1 MIAHVTASMFLSA
14 LQPLAVTH
22 SGYIRNNLMALVQ
35 CVAIIARGG
44 TGSSNSAP
52 PVTTLPVLLPDLP
65 AGPQRTAAPALS
77 SPRRLPSLLPGVE
90 DGSISSPISS
100 ISQAVAS
107 PTRTPTLPLLS
118 SPTSCRQPCPGS
130 HSPGPATPGLYLQ
143 ARAATPPPHTSPPPL
158 LLRRSPT
165 RLTAFNATSTRAVT
179 LASPRQLSTSFT
191 TMAPIPDPNASC
203 PDGNWGP
210 ASSDATAAA
219 AAGGGGSGGGGG
231 GTSATVPG
239 GLSSGIET
247 VGGTARGAS
256 VDPREAAKF
265 AALAASWWRSSD
277 GPFAPLHA
285 LNPARVRF
293 IRQSLAVLMEL
304 DVETPEPLTGLRVL
318 DVGCGGGI
326 LSEALARLGAE
337 VHGIDVTKENVEVAR
352 MHARADPR
360 VAARVRYDVISAE
373 DLAASGVVPYD
384 VVIASEVLEHVS
396 RPHQLLPVLASLMA
410 ASAPAGG
417 TSGRGGGVMI
427 VSTLNRTPAAWA
439 VAIAGAEYLTGMVP
453 RGTHQWRKFI
463 TPEELSV
470 MADSCGLHVWHAAGM
485 VPLGPGGLSWQLSE
499 DLSVN
504 YIATLRRRTIG
515 GEGEE
520 KTGRGTSDEQ
530 DVARVRGQGLSEAA
544 APGYGATGN
553 P

>member
-1 MIAHVTASMFLSA
+1 MIVHVRASMFLSA

-35 CVAIIARGG
+35 CVAVIARGG
-44 TGSSNSAP
+44 TVSSNSAP
-52 PVTTLPVLLPDLP
+52 PGTLPVLLPDLP
-65 AGPQRTAAPALS
+65 AGPQRATAAGLN

-90 DGSISSPISS
+90 DGSTSSPISS
-100 ISQAVAS
+100 LSQPVAS

-130 HSPGPATPGLYLQ
+130 HSPGPATPGIHLQ
-143 ARAATPPPHTSPPPL
+143 ARAATPPPRTPPPPL

-165 RLTAFNATSTRAVT
+165 RLTAFNATSTRTVT

-191 TMAPIPDPNASC
+191 TMTPIPDPNASC

-210 ASSDATAAA
+210 ASLDAT
-219 AAGGGGSGGGGG
+219 AAGGGGGGSG
-231 GTSATVPG
+231 TFAAVPG

-337 VHGIDVTKENVEVAR
+337 VHGIDVTRENVEVAR
-352 MHARADPR
+352 MHARTDPR

-396 RPHQLLPVLASLMA
+396 RPHQLLPVLAALMA
-410 ASAPAGG
+410 APAPAGG
-417 TSGRGGGVMI
+417 TSGHGGGAMI

-504 YIATLRRRTIG
+504 YIATLRRRTVG
-515 GEGEE
+515 GEGAE
-520 KTGRGTSDEQ
+520 KTGRGALGDQ

-544 APGYGATGN
+544 APGHEVTGN

>member
-1 MIAHVTASMFLSA
+1 
-14 LQPLAVTH
+14 
-22 SGYIRNNLMALVQ
+22 MALVQ
-35 CVAIIARGG
+35 CVAVIARGG
-44 TGSSNSAP
+44 ASSSNPAP
-52 PVTTLPVLLPDLP
+52 SGTLPVLLPDLP
-65 AGPQRTAAPALS
+65 VGPQRIAAPGLN
-77 SPRRLPSLLPGVE
+77 SPRRLPTLLPGVE
-90 DGSISSPISS
+90 DGSAGSPSNIN
-100 ISQAVAS
+100 QPVAS

-118 SPTSCRQPCPGS
+118 SPTSCRQACPTS
-130 HSPGPATPGLYLQ
+130 HSPGPATPTVHLQ
-143 ARAATPPPHTSPPPL
+143 AGAASTPPRTSPPPL

-165 RLTAFNATSTRAVT
+165 RLTAFNAASTRTVT
-179 LASPRQLSTSFT
+179 LASPRQLSTSFNSV
-191 TMAPIPDPNASC
+191 APIPDPNASS
-203 PDGNWGP
+203 PDGHWNP
-210 ASSDATAAA
+210 KSSDTTAT
-219 AAGGGGSGGGGG
+219 AAGGGGGV
-231 GTSATVPG
+231 GTSATVPS
-239 GLSSGIET
+239 GLSSDGEAF
-247 VGGTARGAS
+247 GGAARGAS

-293 IRQSLAVLMEL
+293 IRQSLAVLMGL
-304 DVETPEPLTGLRVL
+304 DVETPEPLAGLRVL

-337 VHGIDVTKENVEVAR
+337 VHGIDVTRENVEVAR
-352 MHARADPR
+352 MHARTDPR

-373 DLAASGVVPYD
+373 DLAASGVTPYD

-410 ASAPAGG
+410 APTPAGG
-417 TSGRGGGVMI
+417 SSGREGGAMI

-463 TPEELSV
+463 TPEELAV
-470 MADSCGLHVWHAAGM
+470 MADSCGLQVWHAAGM

-504 YIATLRRRTIG
+504 YIATMRRRTVG
-515 GEGEE
+515 GEREE
-520 KTGRGTSDEQ
+520 ETGRGTLDGQ
-530 DVARVRGQGLSEAA
+530 DAARVRGQGLPV
-544 APGYGATGN
+544 APTTGYEVTSN
-553 P
+553 T